1 MKISVLTFSKETNF
15 GANLQCYALCKTLQ
29 NMGHKVDIIDIQLA
43 PYSMPWYSAIFRI
56 PRLWLFRQF
65 RKQHLNI
72 FTRHYNSVD
81 ELEHDC
87 PKSDLYIVGS
97 DQVWNPGIT
106 KRLDPLVYFFS
117 FLPDDARRI
126 SYAASFGTETWQNPE
141 LTDDVKRLLSKF
153 DAVSVRE
160 DNAVQ
165 ICKETFNVDA
175 TQVLDPTL
183 LLTSYDEICGRYEEQ
198 KEKPELLY
206 YTFVRDDKTKDILA
220 DFAEDNKLQAVYLC
234 SNRKYPRFKRKLYVS
249 VAGWLNEIRYSRI
262 VVTSSFHCM
271 VFCLIFHKKFVAI
284 QGHKARSSR
293 QKSLLNK
300 LGLAEFFCDD
310 TSKLYQTVKYAL
322 EKDID
327 YKDVDYK
334 LGLERKYS
342 LSFLNES
349 INKIDI

>member
-1 MKISVLTFSKETNF
+1 MKISVLTFSKEINF

-81 ELEHDC
+81 ELKHDC

-117 FLPDDARRI
+117 FLPVDARRI

-141 LTDDVKRLLSKF
+141 ITDDVKRLLSKF

-183 LLTSYDEICGRYEEQ
+183 LLTSYDEICGQYDKR
-198 KEKPELLY
+198 KETQELLY
-206 YTFVRDDKTKDILA
+206 YELGRYAETKKILA

-234 SNRKYPRFKRKLYVS
+234 SNRKYPRFKKKQYVS

-284 QGHKARSSR
+284 QGHKSRSSR

-310 TSKLYQTVKYAL
+310 TSKLYQTVKLAL
-322 EKDID
+322 ETDID
-327 YKDVDYK
+327 YQKVDEELKLLRKDS
-334 LGLERKYS
+334 LAFLERV
-342 LSFLNES
+342 LS
-349 INKIDI
+349 K

>member
-1 MKISVLTFSKETNF
+1 MKISVLTFSKETNY
-15 GANLQCYALCKTLQ
+15 GASLQCYALCKTLQ

-81 ELEHDC
+81 ELKHDC

-117 FLPDDARRI
+117 FLPYDARRI

-141 LTDDVKRLLSKF
+141 LTDDVKLLLSKF
-153 DAVSVRE
+153 EAVSVRE

-175 TQVLDPTL
+175 TQVVDPTL
-183 LLTSYDEICGRYEEQ
+183 LLPSYDEICGQYDMH
-198 KEKPELLY
+198 KEKQRLMY
-206 YTFVRDDKTKDILA
+206 YTFVRDDKTKNILA

-284 QGHKARSSR
+284 QGHKGRSPR
-293 QKSLLNK
+293 QMSLLNK
-300 LGLAEFFCDD
+300 LGMSEFFCDD
-310 TSKLYQTVKYAL
+310 INNLYQTMKLAL
-322 EKDID
+322 EADID
-327 YKDVDYK
+327 YQKVDEEMKLLRKDS
-334 LGLERKYS
+334 LAFLERV
-342 LSFLNES
+342 LS
-349 INKIDI
+349 K

>member
-1 MKISVLTFSKETNF
+1 
-15 GANLQCYALCKTLQ
+15 
-29 NMGHKVDIIDIQLA
+29 
-43 PYSMPWYSAIFRI
+43 MPWYSAIFRI

-81 ELEHDC
+81 ELKRDC

-106 KRLDPLVYFFS
+106 KRLEPLAYFFS

-141 LTDDVKRLLSKF
+141 LTDDVKLLLSKF
-153 DAVSVRE
+153 EAVSVRE

-175 TQVLDPTL
+175 TQVVDPTL
-183 LLTSYDEICGRYEEQ
+183 LLPSYDEICGQYDMH
-198 KEKPELLY
+198 KEKQKLMY

-284 QGHKARSSR
+284 QGHKGRSSR
-293 QKSLLNK
+293 QMSLLNK
-300 LGLAEFFCDD
+300 LGMSEFFCDD
-310 TSKLYQTVKYAL
+310 INNLYQTMKLAL
-322 EKDID
+322 EADID
-327 YKDVDYK
+327 YQKVDEEMKLLRKDS
-334 LGLERKYS
+334 LAFLERV
-342 LSFLNES
+342 LS
-349 INKIDI
+349 K

>member
-1 MKISVLTFSKETNF
+1 MKISVLTFSKEINF

-117 FLPDDARRI
+117 FLPYDARRI

-141 LTDDVKRLLSKF
+141 LTDDVKLLLSKF
-153 DAVSVRE
+153 EAVSVRE

-175 TQVLDPTL
+175 TQVVDPTL
-183 LLTSYDEICGRYEEQ
+183 LLTSYDDICGKYNKY
-198 KEKPELLY
+198 KEKNEIVY
-206 YTFVRDDKTKDILA
+206 FEFIKDSVRRQIVL
-220 DFAEDNKLQAVYLC
+220 DFAVQQEIYPIYLHV
-234 SNRKYPRFKRKLYVS
+234 NRSYTGFKCKQYVS
-249 VAGWLNEIRYSRI
+249 VAGWLNKIRYARI

-271 VFCLIFHKKFVAI
+271 VFCLIFHKKFVALPAFH
-284 QGHKARSSR
+284 GRNSR
-293 QKSLLNK
+293 QKSLLRQ
-300 LGLAEFFCDD
+300 LGLLNYFCDD
-310 TSKLYQTVKYAL
+310 TSKLEQTLKYAL
-322 EKDID
+322 ETDID
-327 YKDVDYK
+327 YKDVDRR
-334 LGLERKYS
+334 LNLMRRDS
-342 LSFLNES
+342 FNFLNES
-349 INKIDI
+349 INEIDI

>member
-81 ELEHDC
+81 ELKHDC

-117 FLPDDARRI
+117 FLPYDARRI

-141 LTDDVKRLLSKF
+141 LTDDVKLLLSKF
-153 DAVSVRE
+153 EAVSVRE

-175 TQVLDPTL
+175 TQVVDPTL
-183 LLTSYDEICGRYEEQ
+183 LLPSYDEICGQYDMH
-198 KEKPELLY
+198 KEKQKLMY

-284 QGHKARSSR
+284 QGHKGRSSR

-300 LGLAEFFCDD
+300 LGLPEFFCDD
-310 TSKLYQTVKYAL
+310 INNLYQTMKLAL
-322 EKDID
+322 ETDID
-327 YKDVDYK
+327 YYKVDEEIK
-334 LGLERKYS
+334 LLREDS
-342 LSFLNES
+342 LDFLVKTL
-349 INKIDI
+349 NK

>member
-15 GANLQCYALCKTLQ
+15 GASLQCYALCKTLQ

-81 ELEHDC
+81 ELKHDC

-117 FLPDDARRI
+117 FLPYDARRI

-141 LTDDVKRLLSKF
+141 LTDDVKLLLSKF
-153 DAVSVRE
+153 EAVSVRE

-175 TQVLDPTL
+175 TQVVDPTL
-183 LLTSYDEICGRYEEQ
+183 LLPSYDEICGQYDMH
-198 KEKPELLY
+198 KEKQKLMY

-284 QGHKARSSR
+284 QGHKGRSSR

-300 LGLAEFFCDD
+300 LGLPEFFCDD
-310 TSKLYQTVKYAL
+310 INNLYQTMKLAL
-322 EKDID
+322 EADID
-327 YKDVDYK
+327 YQKVDEEMKLLRKDS
-334 LGLERKYS
+334 LAFLERV
-342 LSFLNES
+342 LS
-349 INKIDI
+349 K

>member
-1 MKISVLTFSKETNF
+1 MKISVLTFSKEINF

-43 PYSMPWYSAIFRI
+43 PYSMSWYSAVFRI

-81 ELEHDC
+81 ELKHDC

-117 FLPDDARRI
+117 FLPVDARRI

-141 LTDDVKRLLSKF
+141 ITDDVKRLLSKF

-183 LLTSYDEICGRYEEQ
+183 LLTSYDEICGQYDKR
-198 KEKPELLY
+198 KETQELLY
-206 YTFVRDDKTKDILA
+206 YELGRYAETKKILA

-234 SNRKYPRFKRKLYVS
+234 SNRKYPRFKKKQYVS

-284 QGHKARSSR
+284 QGHKSRSSR

-310 TSKLYQTVKYAL
+310 TSKLYQTVKLAL
-322 EKDID
+322 ETDID
-327 YKDVDYK
+327 YQKVDEELKLLRKDS
-334 LGLERKYS
+334 LAFLERV
-342 LSFLNES
+342 LS
-349 INKIDI
+349 K

>member
-72 FTRHYNSVD
+72 FSRHYNSVD
-81 ELEHDC
+81 ELKRDC

-106 KRLDPLVYFFS
+106 KRLEPLAYFFS

-126 SYAASFGTETWQNPE
+126 SYAASFGTEIWQNPE
-141 LTDDVKRLLSKF
+141 LTNDVKNLLSKF

-160 DNAVQ
+160 VNAVQ
-165 ICKETFNVDA
+165 ICKETFSVDA
-175 TQVLDPTL
+175 KQVVDPTL
-183 LLTSYDEICGRYEEQ
+183 LLPSYDKICGRYEEQ

-220 DFAEDNKLQAVYLC
+220 DFAEDNKLNAVYLC
-234 SNRKYPRFKRKLYVS
+234 SNRKYPRFKRKLYAS

-284 QGHKARSSR
+284 QGHKGRSSR

-300 LGLAEFFCDD
+300 LGLPEFFCDD
-310 TSKLYQTVKYAL
+310 INNLYQTMKLAL
-322 EKDID
+322 ETDID
-327 YKDVDYK
+327 YYKVDEEIK
-334 LGLERKYS
+334 LLREDS
-342 LSFLNES
+342 LDFLVKTL
-349 INKIDI
+349 NK

>member
-1 MKISVLTFSKETNF
+1 MKISVLTFSKEINF

-43 PYSMPWYSAIFRI
+43 PYSMSWYSAVFRI

-81 ELEHDC
+81 ELKHDC

-117 FLPDDARRI
+117 FLPVDARRI

-141 LTDDVKRLLSKF
+141 LTDDVKLLLSKF
-153 DAVSVRE
+153 EAVSVRE

-175 TQVLDPTL
+175 TQVVDPTL
-183 LLTSYDEICGRYEEQ
+183 LLLSYDEICGRYEEQ

-310 TSKLYQTVKYAL
+310 TSKLEQTLKYAL
-322 EKDID
+322 ETDID
-327 YKDVDYK
+327 YKDVDRR
-334 LGLERKYS
+334 LNLMRRDS
-342 LSFLNES
+342 LKFLTDS
-349 INKIDI
+349 ITI